1 MSRQRRRGT
10 VIDERLALTID
21 SRKHF
26 GNSNEPLQLT
36 LFGFSVYFVSRA
48 EDVSEAYRNMRT
60 LTVDEF
66 YRAVFLSMGATTK
79 SVDKAFAPLPEHI
92 IDPDNPQRKPVAQ
105 VAREMQITQLQPGP
119 GLDALERAELDY
131 LEDNIRADAVRTTRT
146 RYPDL
151 LGGEAPGAS
160 GSVELPLWSWCADVM
175 VRAAQGAF
183 FGSALE
189 RIDPDLPEK
198 FVEFDN
204 IGWKLLYQFP
214 GFLARDTLGRRDELH
229 AAIKAFCDLPRAER
243 SDVKAWVI
251 DSTEDKLRALG
262 IPTED
267 IASILLILYW
277 G

>member
-1 MSRQRRRGT
+1 M
-10 VIDERLALTID
+10 
-21 SRKHF
+21 
-26 GNSNEPLQLT
+26 
-36 LFGFSVYFVSRA
+36 YFVSRA

-66 YRAVFLSMGATTK
+66 YRAVFLSMGATKK

-105 VAREMQITQLQPGP
+105 IAREMQITQLQPGP

-131 LEDNIRADAVRTTRT
+131 LEDHVRIAAVSQNRC

-151 LGGEAPGAS
+151 LGGETPGAT
-160 GSVELPLWSWCADVM
+160 GSVELPLWQWCADVM

-198 FVEFDN
+198 FIEFDN

-214 GFLARDTLGRRDELH
+214 GFLARDTLGKRDELH
-229 AAIKAFCDLPRAER
+229 AALKAFCDLPRGER

-251 DSTEDKLRALG
+251 DSTEDKLRAIG